1 MKTLVFV
8 IFVLVALS
16 LLVLAMAL
24 RIVKQYE
31 NGVPG
36 VWCSDSAG
44 QKAGI
49 RTTLRARS
57 ASNKSNLYR
66 VI

>member
-1 MKTLVFV
+1 MKALGVV
-8 IFVLVALS
+8 VVLVVLAL
-16 LLVLAMAL
+16 LMLAMAV

-44 QKAGI
+44 QKAPI
-49 RTTLRARS
+49 RNARGS
-57 ASNKSNLYR
+57 ECK
-66 VI
+66 